1 MMSNVPMG
9 KLTTKPAPFA
19 PIRRAG
25 VLLLLTAAA
34 TAVMVVLR
42 VAGDTDQATLIESL
56 RAIAEDRGL
65 FGAGGAARFV
75 SGVTLLAAALALSRM
90 GTSVGGLGCFVPV
103 VHVRRHPASSRRC
116 RGRVRCCWR
125 RTICPTRALPFR
137 HGWKLQQP
145 CAGLLARLG
154 SRSPESLLSSAP
166 CTSWRVGGNLRKAAV
181 ASAVIGLGMQL
192 MGRLGDDHAPHRGS
206 RVLHLADCRRSDA
219 NHVARRKAGGWP
231 AVRRE
236 GWQSEPLLEGGK
248 KVRSAPC
255 FSIASTSSPRSLT
268 RICRV
273 RCSSVISRLES
284 GNAMET
290 GFPTSGL
297 GRNR

>member
-1 MMSNVPMG
+1 MG
-9 KLTTKPAPFA
+9 KLTTEPAPFA
-19 PIRRAG
+19 PIRKAG
-25 VLLLLTAAA
+25 VFLLLTAAA

-90 GTSVGGLGCFVPV
+90 GTSVGGLDASFLLYMFGASGILTAVSGACCGAVGGVPSARRERCRSGMGGSYSNPALAYWQGWVRGLRSRSCRRRRVPV
-103 VHVRRHPASSRRC
+103 AGRWKSEEGRRRIRRN
-116 RGRVRCCWR
+116 
-125 RTICPTRALPFR
+125 
-137 HGWKLQQP
+137 
-145 CAGLLARLG
+145 
-154 SRSPESLLSSAP
+154 RS
-166 CTSWRVGGNLRKAAV
+166 GNAAH
-181 ASAVIGLGMQL
+181 

-236 GWQSEPLLEGGK
+236 GWQSEPLLEGREEGQVGPVLFHCLDLVAPEPDADLPRAVLQRDLAAGK
-248 KVRSAPC
+248 RERDGDGLSDVG
-255 FSIASTSSPRSLT
+255 PRQ
-268 RICRV
+268 V
-273 RCSSVISRLES
+273 
-284 GNAMET
+284 
-290 GFPTSGL
+290 
-297 GRNR
+297 